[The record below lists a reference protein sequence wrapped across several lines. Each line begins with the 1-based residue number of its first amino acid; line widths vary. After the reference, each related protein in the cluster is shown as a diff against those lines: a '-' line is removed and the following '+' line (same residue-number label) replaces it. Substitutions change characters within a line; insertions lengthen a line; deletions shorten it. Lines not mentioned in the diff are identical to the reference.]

1 LRPACY
7 LTSLLGELS
16 GEPRFADDL
25 KLDSRERAESAQAT
39 IKQMN
44 TKLYVG
50 NIPFSTTAQDL
61 QDLFAQ
67 AGTVASVDL
76 IFDKLTGRSRGFAF
90 VGMTTGEEAQQAIE
104 KLNGY
109 SMDGRNLTVTEAR
122 PKEDRPAR
130 SFEGGERRGFGGGG
144 RSSGG
149 HHGHRG
155 ERGERSERGS
165 GWERRG

>member
-25 KLDSRERAESAQAT
+25 KLDSRERAESAQA
-39 IKQMN
+39 IFKQMN

-76 IFDKLTGRSRGFAF
+76 IFDKFTGRSRGFAF
-90 VGMTTGEEAQQAIE
+90 VAMTTGEEAQQAIE
-104 KLNGY
+104 KLHGY
-109 SMDGRNLTVTEAR
+109 SMDGRNISVNEAR
-122 PKEDRPAR
+122 PKEDRPAPR

-144 RSSGG
+144 RGGG

-155 ERGERSERGS
+155 ERGERGG

>member
-1 LRPACY
+1 
-7 LTSLLGELS
+7 
-16 GEPRFADDL
+16 
-25 KLDSRERAESAQAT
+25 
-39 IKQMN
+39 MN

-90 VGMTTGEEAQQAIE
+90 VAMTTGEEAQKSIE
-104 KLNGY
+104 KLHGY
-109 SMDGRNLTVTEAR
+109 SLDGRTITVNEAR

-130 SFEGGERRGFGGGG
+130 SFDGGERRSFGGGG
-144 RSSGG
+144 RGG
-149 HHGHRG
+149 GHRG
-155 ERGERSERGS
+155 ERGERGERGGERG

>member
-16 GEPRFADDL
+16 GEPRFTDDL
-25 KLDSRERAESAQAT
+25 KLDCRERAESAQA
-39 IKQMN
+39 ISKQMN

-76 IFDKLTGRSRGFAF
+76 IFDKFTGRSRGFAF
-90 VGMTTGEEAQQAIE
+90 LAMTTAEEARQAIE
-104 KLNGY
+104 KLHGY
-109 SMDGRNLTVTEAR
+109 SMDGRNITVNEAR

-144 RSSGG
+144 GRSGG
-149 HHGHRG
+149 H
-155 ERGERSERGS
+155 RGERSERGG

>member
-1 LRPACY
+1 
-7 LTSLLGELS
+7 
-16 GEPRFADDL
+16 
-25 KLDSRERAESAQAT
+25 
-39 IKQMN
+39 MN

-90 VGMTTGEEAQQAIE
+90 VGMTTGGEAQQAIE

-109 SMDGRNLTVTEAR
+109 SMDGRNITVNEAR

-130 SFEGGERRGFGGGG
+130 SFEGGERRGFGGGSG

-155 ERGERSERGS
+155 ERGERSERGG